1 MLRLLGALCFLI
13 LFLTACQSGTASE
26 EEQDFPNF
34 SEEQLHQMMLQQ
46 NPGAAAL
53 PQQKSLPEMIAQM
66 EASLVQYP
74 EDTSMYYNLAKLTYQ
89 QYQADREQQWLQ
101 KTLDYY
107 GKVIALDADYEQ
119 GRPYYN
125 RMLARMEQENYE
137 GALQDLNAFVQINQG
152 SIPVNHQAM
161 QAKILFQQGKLEAAC
176 AVYQAAKLVEQQDSL
191 PTGLDA
197 SWEERC
203 P

>member
-1 MLRLLGALCFLI
+1 MLRLLWALCFLI
-13 LFLTACQSGTASE
+13 LFLTACQSGSAPN

-34 SEEQLHQMMLQQ
+34 SEEQLHQMMMRQ

-74 EDTSMYYNLAKLTYQ
+74 KDTTMYYNLAKLTYQ
-89 QYQADREQQWLQ
+89 QYQADKGQQWLQ
-101 KTLDYY
+101 KTIQYY
-107 GKVIALDADYEQ
+107 DKVLSLDATYEG

-125 RMLARMEQENYE
+125 RMLAKMEQENYE
-137 GALQDLNAFVQINQG
+137 GALQDLSTFVQINQG
-152 SIPVNHQAM
+152 QIPVNHQAM

-176 AVYQAAKLVEQQDSL
+176 AVYKEAKLVEEQDSL

-197 SWEERC
+197 SWAERC